1 MSLHVPHAIEPTWL
15 AAERPRLVRLCT
27 RITGDPGSAE
37 DLAQE
42 TLIEAWRHA
51 DGLRDPSAVQAW
63 LTGIAR
69 NVCRRWA
76 RSRGRDRSRSPVLA
90 IGESPEFTD

>member
-1 MSLHVPHAIEPTWL
+1 MSPTLPSTRDPAWIV
-15 AAERPRLVRLCT
+15 AERSRLVRLCA
-27 RITGDPGSAE
+27 RITDDPASAE

-51 DGLRDPSAVQAW
+51 GNLRNPDAHQAW

-69 NVCRRWA
+69 NVCRRWVRA
-76 RSRGRDRSRSPVLA
+76 RSRDRHRSSMVVA
-90 IGESPEFTD
+90 GK